1 MISYPLD
8 CLHLQ
13 LGFLRP
19 FNTMQPKIAKKKISF
34 VLSKDWT
41 HNHPINNLN
50 TWPLNQHIFHD
61 DSHNFKDLSSSKR
74 VQYIITQK
82 HII

>member
-1 MISYPLD
+1 MNHYWMISYPLD

-41 HNHPINNLN
+41 HNQPINNLN
-50 TWPLNQHIFHD
+50 T
-61 DSHNFKDLSSSKR
+61 
-74 VQYIITQK
+74 
-82 HII
+82 